1 MELLNLIERAC
12 QNGWPGYRDVETG
25 QFIPAFL
32 GAKGKVSPPGRSE
45 EERQLTQQQ
54 IELSKEQIRLAREQ
68 EAEYKAFQ
76 PYLYE
81 DYGLTVNP
89 ITGKL
94 ERTAEAQ
101 SLRAQSA
108 EITRLQQ
115 ERSLEALKGQL
126 EVSPTL
132 EREIEG
138 GANALRERLVRQLGP
153 GWETSTPGIQAMREF
168 EAQAEALR
176 EAERRDQLTTAESLA
191 LARQGFKAGTA
202 GSFAPSFQAPRE
214 ALGASFMRAGQ
225 TTKEAIAPF
234 AEDRALALRAN
245 MQNAQSSAADRSGW
259 MSGGSSL
266 GAAGI
271 IGLSIYA

>member
-68 EAEYKAFQ
+68 EAEYKALQ

-94 ERTAEAQ
+94 ERTPEAQ
-101 SLRAQSA
+101 GLRAQSA

-115 ERSLEALKGQL
+115 ERSLKALKGQL

-176 EAERRDQLTTAESLA
+176 EAELRDQLTTAESLA
-191 LARQGFKAGTA
+191 LARQGTQAGLTQSKYA
-202 GSFAPSFQAPRE
+202 GVQAPRE
-214 ALGASFMRAGQ
+214 LLGANYMRAGQ
-225 TTKEAIAPF
+225 STKEAIAPF
-234 AEDRALALRAN
+234 AEDRALALRTSMA
-245 MQNAQSSAADRSGW
+245 NAQSSAADRAGW
-259 MSGGSSL
+259 VSGGSALGSSL
-266 GAAGI
+266 I
-271 IGLSIYA
+271 IGGALL